1 MGALITTFGVD
12 WRSLGL
18 EVVNFAILVAVL
30 TWLLY
35 KPVLKMVKER
45 QQIIAKGV
53 EDAEAAATQL
63 RATDA
68 EVKTRISVAETE
80 AAGIVENA
88 RGAANDTK
96 ARILKDADERAAQ
109 VAADAEA
116 RAKEAQAKALRES
129 EKEIARLAVL
139 AAAKIMSEKA

>member
-45 QQIIAKGV
+45 QQVIAKGV

-63 RATDA
+63 RAADSEA
-68 EVKTRISVAETE
+68 KTRISVAETE

-96 ARILKDADERAAQ
+96 AKILKDAEERAVQ
-109 VAADAEA
+109 VATDAEA

-129 EKEIARLAVL
+129 EREIARLAVL
-139 AAAKIMSEKA
+139 AAAKVMSEKV